1 MFLETG
7 LPAQMLLALTDFVGL
22 TLIALTEF
30 LEPRLLTLI
39 VLLGQTSLTQE
50 V

>member
-7 LPAQMLLALTDFVGL
+7 LPEQMLLAVTDFVGL
-22 TLIALTEF
+22 TLIALTEL
-30 LEPRLLTLI
+30 LEQTLLPLI
-39 VLLGQTSLTQE
+39 ALLGQTSLTQE